1 VPVLVKDG
9 RAVLFVHIPKTG
21 GTTIERMMTAA
32 GWEMHFREARKAR
45 PEVFPLFRCS
55 PQHYHAALLTELFDI
70 SQFDLIAG
78 IVRDPLARFRSEFSM
93 RYRRLDSTDEAQV
106 TAWADRVLARYAGNP
121 YALDNHLRPQT
132 EFLLPGME
140 TYRLEDGLGTMVADL
155 NARFD
160 LGLDHEV
167 PRKLTSHDKG
177 IPSSKVPITPEV
189 RARVHE
195 FYADDYRVLGYPE
208 R

>member
-1 VPVLVKDG
+1 MDDKPRIVQVEVRRSKKARSSTMTHRYCIVQDEG
-9 RAVLFVHIPKTG
+9 RVRVVTLN
-21 GTTIERMMTAA
+21 
-32 GWEMHFREARKAR
+32 R
-45 PEVFPLFRCS
+45 PEVLNS
-55 PQHYHAALLTELFDI
+55 V
-70 SQFDLIAG
+70 SW
-78 IVRDPLARFRSEFSM
+78 PLAEE
-93 RYRRLDSTDEAQV
+93 LVGLIEAADADPDTV
-106 TAWADRVLARYAGNP
+106 SAWAERVFARWAKNP

>member
-1 VPVLVKDG
+1 MPVLVKDG

-21 GTTIERMMTAA
+21 GTTIERMATAA
-32 GWEMHFREARKAR
+32 GWDMHFREARKAR
-45 PEVFPLFRCS
+45 PEVFPLLRCS
-55 PQHYHAALLTELFDI
+55 PQHYHAALLTELFDVTR
-70 SQFDLIAG
+70 FDLVVG
-78 IVRDPLARFRSEFSM
+78 IVREPLARFRSEFSM
-93 RYRRLDSTDEAQV
+93 RHRRFDSTDEEQV
-106 TAWADRVLARYAGNP
+106 SAWADRALDRYAANP

-160 LGLDHEV
+160 LGLDKEV
-167 PRKLTSHDKG
+167 PRRLSSDERG

-189 RARVHE
+189 RARVNE
-195 FYADDYRVLGYPE
+195 FYADDFRILGYPE
-208 R
+208 N

>member
-1 VPVLVKDG
+1 MPVLVKDG

-21 GTTIERMMTAA
+21 GTTIERMFTAA
-32 GWEMHFREARKAR
+32 GWETHFREAKRVR
-45 PEVFPLFRCS
+45 PEVFELFRCS
-55 PQHYHAALLTELFDI
+55 PQHYHAELLTELFDV
-70 SQFDLIAG
+70 SRFDLVAG

-93 RYRRLDSTDEAQV
+93 RYRRLDSTDEEQV

-167 PRKLTSHDKG
+167 PRKLTSHEKG
-177 IPSSKVPITPEV
+177 IPSSKVPITPEL